1 MRNPNSEKW
10 YFYVT
15 RQPGESKL
23 KPMQLAYIWIED
35 YLNLKNCGI
44 LLSSRIRVN
53 QEVDKNQRTFSIS
66 ISDNNKHIDD
76 FFGKNVAEV
85 TTIVGANGVGKSN
98 LIDYLFTFLQAKGY
112 YDENWLALLY
122 NEDYKTFEVVDAL
135 FTRERTRK
143 NTSRIQNAWKIIITN
158 TSSYEVKKPV
168 RAFGKT
174 YNSLG
179 GSYQAG
185 KFAAGLGGMPIY
197 YSPFLDFRNFADIAG
212 YRSLNDISTNYLIEH
227 DADDQHSENDKVE
240 IHKYKNVE
248 RQFVFVQENLDFVR
262 EVKLPTEITVRF
274 TKVVSNDE
282 IRQDDHG
289 FRTKD
294 FYKKL
299 RDSASSKWN
308 MVPNHLMH
316 KGREEGSGELYLK
329 GMRIKIKWWFVI
341 NFITNF
347 LHNYSYVVDLSDT
360 KFKVSSELAEFDFK
374 KEDPVQLVKKFFAIH
389 TFFKKNEFDPVSF
402 IDEIC
407 GIIDEEADVTSVNEE
422 NESWFIVKP
431 ETGMRIL
438 ALHRQYIACFKDK
451 SGRKGFL
458 NVDWRTM
465 SSGEK
470 AFLDLFSRVYWGL
483 KRLNVMAGDFLYLLL
498 DEGEAGF
505 HPLWQRKY
513 FSYLLRFLSIFP
525 GVRFH
530 LILTTHSPFI
540 ISDLPMENLV
550 LLRSDKQG
558 LCQVE
563 TKFESI
569 KESFA
574 ANIHQLLTDAFF
586 MEEGPIGAFA
596 TEKINEIFIMNSK
609 QPPVTLPIIKKMIEK
624 IGEPLIKLKLQ
635 EKFHEMFAELPEEQ
649 RLQMQI
655 DEMTQRMNELKGGK
669 Q

>member
-1 MRNPNSEKW
+1 
-10 YFYVT
+10 
-15 RQPGESKL
+15 
-23 KPMQLAYIWIED
+23 MQLAYLWIED
-35 YLNLKNCGI
+35 YLNVKHCGI
-44 LLSSRIRVN
+44 LLSSRIRVK
-53 QEVDKNQRTFSIS
+53 QEVDKSQRTFSIS
-66 ISDNNKHIDD
+66 ISDNNKHIDA

-98 LIDYLFTFLQAKGY
+98 LIDYLFTFLQTKGY
-112 YDENWLALLY
+112 YEENWLALLY
-122 NEDYKTFEVVDAL
+122 NEDDRSFEVVDAL

-143 NTSRIQNAWKIIITN
+143 NTSRIRNTWKIKIKN

-168 RAFGKT
+168 HAHGKT
-174 YNSLG
+174 YYSVG
-179 GSYQAG
+179 EPYQSG
-185 KFAAGLGGMPIY
+185 KFATGLGGMPLY

-212 YRSLNDISTNYLIEH
+212 YTSLNDISTNYLIEH
-227 DADDQHSENDKVE
+227 DADDQHSENDKAK

-262 EVKLPTEITVRF
+262 EVKLPTEIIVRF

-308 MVPNHLMH
+308 MVPNHLMS
-316 KGREEGSGELYLK
+316 KGREEGSGELYRK
-329 GMRIKIKWWFVI
+329 GMRIKIKWWFAI
-341 NFITNF
+341 NFLTNF
-347 LHNYSYVVDLSDT
+347 LHNYSYIVDLSDK
-360 KFKVSSELAEFDFK
+360 KFKVSSELAEVDFK
-374 KEDPVQLVKKFFAIH
+374 KDDPVQLVKKFFTIH
-389 TFFKKNEFDPVSF
+389 TFLKKDQFDAVSF

-407 GIIDEEADVTSVNEE
+407 RIIDEEADVTSVNED
-422 NESWFIVKP
+422 NESWFTVKP

-438 ALHRQYIACFKDK
+438 ALHRQYIACFKDQ
-451 SGRKGFL
+451 SGRRGFL

-483 KRLNVMAGDFLYLLL
+483 KRLNVAAGDFLYLLL

-550 LLRSDKQG
+550 LLRSDEHG
-558 LCQVE
+558 YCQVE
-563 TKFESI
+563 TKFDSI
-569 KESFA
+569 EESFA

-596 TEKINEIFIMNSK
+596 TETINAIFSMNSK
-609 QPPVTLPIIKKMIEK
+609 QPPVSLEIIKRMIET
-624 IGEPLIKLKLQ
+624 IGEPLIKIKLQ
-635 EKFHEMFAELPEEQ
+635 EKFQEMFEELPEEQ
-649 RLQMQI
+649 KLQMKI
-655 DEMTQRMNELKGGK
+655 NALTERMKELKGGN